1 MTGRAGKTR
10 NIFLVWLIWPLIT
23 LGIYHFVWWYK
34 INREARD
41 FDENIDVQPVL
52 SLLAILIGWVIIVP
66 PFVSIYRTGT
76 RIAKMQE
83 DAGMDVSCNGW
94 LGLVLSFFAGLHSLY
109 YQYELNLIWARLGY
123 PEEGS
128 LIALPMAAAA
138 VPASRPQATPTS
150 QPQATPASEPQ
161 ATPTSQP
168 QATPTNDPQA
178 APTSDPQ
185 AARSGGTG
193 RRAADEPSNTSQDNG
208 GSPAAS

>member
-138 VPASRPQATPTS
+138 VQASQPQATPTS
-150 QPQATPASEPQ
+150 QPQATPASEPQATPASEPQ

-168 QATPTNDPQA
+168 QATPT
-178 APTSDPQ
+178 SDPQ

-193 RRAADEPSNTSQDNG
+193 RRVADDPSNTSQDNG

>member
-193 RRAADEPSNTSQDNG
+193 RRGADEPSNTSQDNG

>member
-41 FDENIDVQPVL
+41 FDENIDVQPEL

-83 DAGMDVSCNGW
+83 DAGLGVSCNGW

-109 YQYELNLIWARLGY
+109 YQYELNLIWARLGH
-123 PEEGS
+123 PQEGS
-128 LIALPMAAAA
+128 LVALPVTGGAPAA
-138 VPASRPQATPTS
+138 VPVS
-150 QPQATPASEPQ
+150 QPQAAPA
-161 ATPTSQP
+161 SQP
-168 QATPTNDPQA
+168 QAAPPSQPQA
-178 APTSDPQ
+178 APVSPPQ

-193 RRAADEPSNTSQDNG
+193 LRAADEPIETGEDDG
-208 GSPAAS
+208 GSPTDG